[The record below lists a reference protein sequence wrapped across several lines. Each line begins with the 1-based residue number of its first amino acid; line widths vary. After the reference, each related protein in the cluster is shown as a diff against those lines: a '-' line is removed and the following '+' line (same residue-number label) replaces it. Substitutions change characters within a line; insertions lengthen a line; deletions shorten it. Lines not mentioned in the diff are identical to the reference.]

1 MGNAKAKLEDARDSS
16 SSATERI
23 DGRAKQV
30 FVKLTGSSSNSL
42 TFAILKEFFSA
53 GFAESLWSYLSDSKP
68 FDGELSLAEF
78 SRRAPSLWGTSTD
91 VYVKACSP
99 VFHLIRLC
107 SEAAGAR
114 AVAGDE
120 EFIGNL
126 AHEMCGKGSSVEE
139 IISWK
144 CTECPSFCNALRDL
158 VLSVFFDY
166 EYNRT
171 EYSSD
176 IVSPMQMWYLQC
188 CLPVSF
194 FPKNAQSKDGSQKE
208 TINSSWSLLYSS
220 AVHGISV
227 NRFENNVFDYRGPT
241 VSVFQLTDKSIFV
254 LVTEE
259 TWRHSATR
267 FGGSAQLFEMSPGLK
282 RFSSFSPIYCNF
294 KIRSAAFGIS
304 FAERMKIDKEMSN
317 VFAVE
322 VWGCA
327 PTDALLDQQKLRAW
341 QSKQA
346 EKNKKVP
353 LPGNWDDNPDKT
365 ILEMAGFEFSNERK

>member
-1 MGNAKAKLEDARDSS
+1 
-16 SSATERI
+16 
-23 DGRAKQV
+23 
-30 FVKLTGSSSNSL
+30 
-42 TFAILKEFFSA
+42 
-53 GFAESLWSYLSDSKP
+53 
-68 FDGELSLAEF
+68 
-78 SRRAPSLWGTSTD
+78 
-91 VYVKACSP
+91 
-99 VFHLIRLC
+99 
-107 SEAAGAR
+107 
-114 AVAGDE
+114 
-120 EFIGNL
+120 
-126 AHEMCGKGSSVEE
+126 
-139 IISWK
+139 
-144 CTECPSFCNALRDL
+144 LRDL

-194 FPKNAQSKDGSQKE
+194 FPKNAQRQWNHVC
-208 TINSSWSLLYSS
+208 IFY
-220 AVHGISV
+220 ISRANCFGV
-227 NRFENNVFDYRGPT
+227 STYGQEYICFGP
-241 VSVFQLTDKSIFV
+241 FALQIYYF
-254 LVTEE
+254 
-259 TWRHSATR
+259 RHSATR

-304 FAERMKIDKEMSN
+304 FAERMKIDKEI
-317 VFAVE
+317 FQ